1 MNFITNTLSRAA
13 HTASPLLPVLAGRW
27 SPRGFYPTALVDEA
41 TLTTVLEAA
50 RWAPSASNMQP
61 ARFIVARRG
70 SDSFA
75 KIHETLMGFNKA
87 WADAASV
94 LIVNVATLPIDVTRE
109 NPWARYDLGQAV
121 AHLTIQ
127 AWHEGLHTHQLGGF
141 DGTALALA
149 FGLAEDQATVSITA
163 LGVLGDVSLL
173 SPELLERESAPRT
186 RKPLVELL
194 LVNDWSTTSQQP
206 AARARPDTVTPQ
218 PRQVRT
224 ELDYFSR
231 QRARLLPAVN
241 TGGDH
246 DDRTHP

>member
-1 MNFITNTLSRAA
+1 MNLITKTLSRAA
-13 HTASPLLPVLAGRW
+13 HTASLLLPVLAGRW

-87 WADAASV
+87 GADAATV

-121 AHLTIQ
+121 AYLTIQ
-127 AWHEGLHTHQLGGF
+127 AQHEGLHTHQLGGF
-141 DGTALALA
+141 DG
-149 FGLAEDQATVSITA
+149 TA

-194 LVNDWSTTSQQP
+194 LVNDWSTTSSKSPPRHSNSTAPSGKNMIQLFFPATRP
-206 AARARPDTVTPQ
+206 AAPSSEHRWRP
-218 PRQVRT
+218 R
-224 ELDYFSR
+224 
-231 QRARLLPAVN
+231 
-241 TGGDH
+241 
-246 DDRTHP
+246 

>member
-1 MNFITNTLSRAA
+1 MPRHPSQTPAKDGPTNLITNTLSRAA

-61 ARFIVARRG
+61 TRFIVARRG

-87 WADAASV
+87 GANAASV

-127 AWHEGLHTHQLGGF
+127 AQHEGLHTHQLGGF
-141 DGTALALA
+141 DG
-149 FGLAEDQATVSITA
+149 TA

-194 LVNDWSTTSQQP
+194 LVNDWSTTSQRP

-218 PRQVRT
+218 PRQVQT
-224 ELDYFSR
+224 
-231 QRARLLPAVN
+231 
-241 TGGDH
+241 
-246 DDRTHP
+246 

>member
-1 MNFITNTLSRAA
+1 MPRHPSQTPAKDGPTNLITNTLSRGA

-27 SPRGFYPTALVDEA
+27 SPRGFCPTALVDEA

-61 ARFIVARRG
+61 TRFIVARRG
-70 SDSFA
+70 SDSFT

-87 WADAASV
+87 GANAASV

-127 AWHEGLHTHQLGGF
+127 AQHEGLHTHQLGGF
-141 DGTALALA
+141 DG
-149 FGLAEDQATVSITA
+149 TA

-194 LVNDWSTTSQQP
+194 LVNDWSTTGQQLVNDQQQEP
-206 AARARPDTVTPQ
+206 APTQ
-218 PRQVRT
+218 
-224 ELDYFSR
+224 
-231 QRARLLPAVN
+231 
-241 TGGDH
+241 
-246 DDRTHP
+246 